1 MPSDAKVTGPASSLV
16 RSQAE
21 AWSPWG
27 VTVNAIAPVVVHT
40 PMTASLF
47 ADPELTARMADRTMI
62 KRNGAVDG
70 HVGAAVFLVSD
81 ASAYVTGQVLHV
93 DGGFSAH

>member
-1 MPSDAKVTGPASSLV
+1 MV

-27 VTVNAIAPVVVHT
+27 VTVNAIAPGVVHT
-40 PMTASLF
+40 RMTASLF
-47 ADPELTARMADRTMI
+47 ADPDLAAQMAHRTLAR
-62 KRNGAVDG
+62 RNGEVEDYA
-70 HVGAAVFLVSD
+70 GAAVFLASD
-81 ASAYVTGQVLHV
+81 ASAYMTGQILHV